1 MRNSNQY
8 CKKYKKIIENTM
20 NSYMPTSW
28 TTHGQVSG
36 NISLPKMNQ
45 KERQFKETDHQKWI
59 KKKKKKNNSMCT
71 INVIQHI
78 NKWTDENHMI
88 ISIDAEKAFD
98 KIQHSFMIKKRKPS
112 PKRIQN

>member
-59 KKKKKKNNSMCT
+59 KNKQTKKKNTQKCRAPRQRNSS
-71 INVIQHI
+71 IYGQKKNGLPRH
-78 NKWTDENHMI
+78 ENI
-88 ISIDAEKAFD
+88 
-98 KIQHSFMIKKRKPS
+98 R
-112 PKRIQN
+112 RNL

>member
-59 KKKKKKNNSMCT
+59 KNKQKKKQNKTPCVQYMWYNTS
-71 INVIQHI
+71 INEQM
-78 NKWTDENHMI
+78 KTTWL
-88 ISIDAEKAFD
+88 F
-98 KIQHSFMIKKRKPS
+98 Q
-112 PKRIQN
+112 